1 MKHIRSTFF
10 LLTTLFIMAS
20 CGEDRS
26 GEYYALIGENVW
38 IEQIMKEHYLWYDSI
53 PAIKETDYF
62 AEPEDFLQKL
72 VYTKAQNGKG
82 DPYSYIEIKDA
93 SDAARSYLQ
102 RTSTYGFD
110 FELMTDPTGISSH
123 VFARI
128 LFVLPNSPASEAGLE
143 RGNWISAI
151 GKEELTNNNYGYLM
165 EGGNTTFARES
176 LVFDEEGNSSW
187 IATDTVKV
195 AASRPVELN
204 PFYIDTVYEVSGKK
218 IAYMVY
224 NEFSTGPNNQA
235 TDTEY
240 REQMKQIFARFSR
253 DSHPTLLFW
262 TYATIPVVI

>member
-82 DPYSYIEIKDA
+82 DPYSYIETKET

-110 FELMTDPTGISSH
+110 FELMTVFYSYCPIHQPQKPDWNEGTGYQPL
-123 VFARI
+123 A
-128 LFVLPNSPASEAGLE
+128 
-143 RGNWISAI
+143 
-151 GKEELTNNNYGYLM
+151 
-165 EGGNTTFARES
+165 
-176 LVFDEEGNSSW
+176 
-187 IATDTVKV
+187 
-195 AASRPVELN
+195 
-204 PFYIDTVYEVSGKK
+204 KK
-218 IAYMVY
+218 
-224 NEFSTGPNNQA
+224 N
-235 TDTEY
+235 
-240 REQMKQIFARFSR
+240 
-253 DSHPTLLFW
+253 
-262 TYATIPVVI
+262 

>member
-62 AEPEDFLQKL
+62 AEPENFLQKL

-82 DPYSYIEIKDA
+82 DPYSYIETKET

-110 FELMTDPTGISSH
+110 FELMTDPT
-123 VFARI
+123 
-128 LFVLPNSPASEAGLE
+128 
-143 RGNWISAI
+143 
-151 GKEELTNNNYGYLM
+151 
-165 EGGNTTFARES
+165 
-176 LVFDEEGNSSW
+176 
-187 IATDTVKV
+187 
-195 AASRPVELN
+195 
-204 PFYIDTVYEVSGKK
+204 
-218 IAYMVY
+218 
-224 NEFSTGPNNQA
+224 
-235 TDTEY
+235 
-240 REQMKQIFARFSR
+240 
-253 DSHPTLLFW
+253 
-262 TYATIPVVI
+262 

>member
-128 LFVLPNSPASEAGLE
+128 LFVLPNSPLQKPDWNEG
-143 RGNWISAI
+143 
-151 GKEELTNNNYGYLM
+151 TGYQPL
-165 EGGNTTFARES
+165 A
-176 LVFDEEGNSSW
+176 
-187 IATDTVKV
+187 
-195 AASRPVELN
+195 
-204 PFYIDTVYEVSGKK
+204 KK
-218 IAYMVY
+218 
-224 NEFSTGPNNQA
+224 N
-235 TDTEY
+235 
-240 REQMKQIFARFSR
+240 
-253 DSHPTLLFW
+253 
-262 TYATIPVVI
+262 

>member
-1 MKHIRSTFF
+1 
-10 LLTTLFIMAS
+10 MAS

-110 FELMTDPTGISSH
+110 FELMTDPPESH
-123 VFARI
+123 HTYLPVFYSYCPIHR
-128 LFVLPNSPASEAGLE
+128 PQKPDWN
-143 RGNWISAI
+143 
-151 GKEELTNNNYGYLM
+151 EELDISHWQ
-165 EGGNTTFARES
+165 RR
-176 LVFDEEGNSSW
+176 
-187 IATDTVKV
+187 TD
-195 AASRPVELN
+195 
-204 PFYIDTVYEVSGKK
+204 
-218 IAYMVY
+218 
-224 NEFSTGPNNQA
+224 Q
-235 TDTEY
+235 
-240 REQMKQIFARFSR
+240 Q
-253 DSHPTLLFW
+253 
-262 TYATIPVVI
+262 